1 MYLQVLIVS
10 YEVEDTRVGVNCFS
24 SVRAL
29 AISSVPALVRART
42 LEKQFFTVS
51 ALADICL
58 SVRHF
63 LPGRAQCHAISRS
76 SNSRGSCVHGGARRW
91 LLAVSQG

>member
-1 MYLQVLIVS
+1 VCHMRSRIHAS
-10 YEVEDTRVGVNCFS
+10 AFAGANCFS

-29 AISSVPALVRART
+29 AISSVRAHARART
-42 LEKQFFTVS
+42 LENPFFTVT

-58 SVRHF
+58 FVRHF
-63 LPGRAQCHAISRS
+63 LPGRAQCHAIPRS

>member
-1 MYLQVLIVS
+1 MFLQVLIVS

-29 AISSVPALVRART
+29 AISSVRARA
-42 LEKQFFTVS
+42 LEKHFFTVS
-51 ALADICL
+51 ALANICL